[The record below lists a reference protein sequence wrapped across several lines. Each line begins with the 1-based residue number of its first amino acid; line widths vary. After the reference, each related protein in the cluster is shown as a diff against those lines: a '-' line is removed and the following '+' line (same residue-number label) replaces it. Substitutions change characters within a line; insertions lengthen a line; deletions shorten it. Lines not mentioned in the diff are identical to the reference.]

1 METILWSSA
10 ENMDQLMSKEF
21 RDKEC
26 ILIENVIHT
35 KLDYIP
41 LAVKYLTIRSCN
53 LLSLKGIHLPNLQ
66 YLDVSHNPLYS
77 LREISTNKLVT
88 LIISNTSV
96 ADIAPVAIIKTLKYF
111 RAENCF
117 IVNFLPL
124 IQHINFTVQWL
135 SAQFVPDLKHFQMI
149 LNPKE
154 DKNEAE
160 KIMSALFEF
169 KNESD
174 YMVKMILRYENIVE
188 NGELKVENDEEITNF
203 RFTDYINA
211 FKAIFDK
218 CCNIV
223 FENTPKKLKELSIT
237 NSHLTSVEGVQNM
250 TELELVNFNF
260 NDLILIEPIKALT
273 KLKQVFVDGNMLH
286 DLKVIKNLPNFAY
299 NAIQK
304 QRIAAMD
311 DYKKIL
317 KNQFSEI
324 KAKEL
329 MEICK
334 NNQKFDEEFVYDTKM
349 ISQLKPHVQGK
360 NLKIINNQDLNS
372 IQFIDQLNIDELN
385 IQNCQNVTCQRI
397 PKFISKLIINNCQLT
412 TEKLAGIEQIK
423 QIASLDLGLNALTDN
438 SLNIIAE
445 MKTLVELNLS
455 LNRLENVEKLKQL
468 TLLKQLD
475 LNQNRI
481 KDIPCLNQLINLQN
495 FDGSYNNLSQLSLQN
510 MNQLKV
516 LNLSNNQI
524 YQIDGLQNLANL
536 AYLNLS
542 YNQIDSLEFCKD
554 LRHLI
559 DIRVHGNRIK
569 DYSPILTHTNYQLIW
584 QEQIQQN
591 IHEIDNTDL
600 TPKESTD
607 IQQNLILK
615 VSQKTEQI
623 MSYDNQDIVNKKI
636 EYVNCKLNIQKDN
649 QNLDNILFYMT
660 QYNYVFK
667 SVNTYILEY
676 LIKLNLSS
684 QRIRYISLLQELVH
698 LTHLNLS
705 NNNIYNINSLKHL
718 IKLQYLNLNNNRI
731 IICAPLKH
739 VCNVTDLRI
748 NKNLINDLETV
759 TKMKYFKYSWIQN
772 YSHHHELTVY
782 DYQQYLDNSSIILPQ
797 TMMDALNEQRSTTS
811 DIIHDAF
818 MCHHYKNKIY
828 DKKLVI
834 QNQQKLSSIAFIDK
848 LDVQE
853 LTVIECDNLTF
864 QRVSFKI
871 TNLKINKCKL
881 YHLNGI
887 ENMKQLSYLNLNN
900 NRLLIIE
907 QISKLNNLKSFQA
920 DFNLIQDFQF
930 KPECAYYQNKPQKI
944 DYENYI
950 QATKYKLS
958 VQQLIANLREKANKT
973 DQLLQDLSKYEQ
985 QLLNKFKTQVQNGR
999 LLIQFDND
1007 IKFLK
1012 FLDQILVTQVQ
1023 IRYCS
1028 NIQFSRAPYKV
1039 TSLTINYCGL
1049 IHLTGISGWLSLIE
1063 LNLANNKLGDI
1074 SELGKLKQITKL
1086 DLSFNGLLH
1095 VHDLQFLDQ
1104 LIQLNLNNNQL
1115 SNLSGLAGCKQ
1126 LVELS
1131 LSHNNLEDIS
1141 ELSALTKLLSVDLS
1155 HNRLGKI
1162 DDLVQLTQLISLNLN
1177 YNKLL
1182 FIQPISA
1189 LTSLKVFSADY
1200 NYISDFNKL
1209 SLMPNFKQSF
1219 VYFQNSAQPS
1229 DYNYYL
1235 RFNPSMSLQ
1244 SLLSE
1249 IALNKQANEHI
1260 INEYEKRMTVKY
1272 RPVVGA
1278 EGPGTLYISNDPD
1291 LKDFAFTDQFNL
1303 TNYLIIQNCPNIQF
1317 KRTPVKIKRLR
1328 ICKCDL
1334 KSVSGI
1340 EKMNQLTYLSLYLN
1354 ELSSVK
1360 WIKNLNQ
1367 LQILDLQ
1374 NNNIVNIE
1382 GLRAL
1387 TGLQTLQ
1394 LQNNKIQSFEAIQ
1407 GHPNRK
1413 SGKYQLEMQTIPTL
1427 QEIAEQ
1433 ERE

>member
-21 RDKEC
+21 RGKEC

-35 KLDYIP
+35 KLDYVP

-53 LLSLKGIHLPNLQ
+53 LLSLKGMHLPNLE
-66 YLDVSHNPLYS
+66 YLDVSSNPLYS
-77 LREISTNKLVT
+77 LCEISTTKLVT

-96 ADIAPVAIIKTLKYF
+96 ADIAPVATIKTLKHF

-124 IQHINFTVQWL
+124 IQHFNFTVQWL

-154 DKNEAE
+154 DENEAE
-160 KIMSALFEF
+160 KIMSALLEF

-174 YMVKMILRYENIVE
+174 YTVKMILRYANTVE
-188 NGELKVENDEEITNF
+188 NGELKVENDEEITTF

-211 FKAIFDK
+211 FKAMFDK

-250 TELELVNFNF
+250 TELELVNFNS
-260 NDLILIEPIKALT
+260 NDLLFIDPIKALT

-304 QRIAAMD
+304 QRIATMD

-329 MEICK
+329 MEVCK

-385 IQNCQNVTCQRI
+385 IQNCKNVTCQRI
-397 PKFISKLIINNCQLT
+397 PKFIQKLIINNCQLT
-412 TEKLAGIEQIK
+412 TEKLVGIEQIEK
-423 QIASLDLGLNALTDN
+423 ITSLDLGLNALTDN
-438 SLNIIAE
+438 SLNVIAE

-481 KDIPCLNQLINLQN
+481 KDISSFNQLINLQN
-495 FDGSYNNLSQLSLQN
+495 FDGSYNNLSQVSLQD
-510 MNQLKV
+510 MNRLKV

-524 YQIDGLQNLANL
+524 YSIDGLQNLANL
-536 AYLNLS
+536 VYLNLS
-542 YNQIDSLEFCKD
+542 NNLIGSLEFCKD

-559 DIRVHGNRIK
+559 DIRVHGNSIK
-569 DYSPILTHTNYQLIW
+569 DYSPILNHTNYQLIW
-584 QEQIQQN
+584 QEHIQQN

-615 VSQKTEQI
+615 VIQKTEQI
-623 MSYDNQDIVNKKI
+623 IRQDNNNQNQS
-636 EYVNCKLNIQKDN
+636 EYLNCKFYDKLQKD
-649 QNLDNILFYMT
+649 NLDNIIFNMT
-660 QYNYVFK
+660 QYNYVLK
-667 SVNTYILEY
+667 SVNTYLLEY

-684 QRIRYISLLQELVH
+684 LRIRYISLLKELVH
-698 LTHLNLS
+698 LTYLNLS
-705 NNNIYNINSLKHL
+705 NNNIYNINSLKQL
-718 IKLQYLNLNNNRI
+718 IKLHYLNLNNNRI

-739 VCNVTDLRI
+739 ICNVTDLRI

-759 TKMKYFKYSWIQN
+759 TKMKYFKHSWIQN
-772 YSHHHELTVY
+772 YSHQHELTVY
-782 DYQQYLDNSSIILPQ
+782 DYQQYLDNSSIILSQ
-797 TMMDALNEQRSTTS
+797 TMMDSLNEQRNTTS
-811 DIIHDAF
+811 DIIHDSF
-818 MCHHYKNKIY
+818 MCYHYKNQIY

-834 QNQQKLSSIAFIDK
+834 ENEQKLNSIAFIDQ

-853 LTVIECDNLTF
+853 LTVIQCDNLIF

-871 TNLKINKCKL
+871 TNLTINKCKL

-900 NRLLIIE
+900 NKLLIIE

-920 DFNLIQDFQF
+920 DYNMIQDFQF

-958 VQQLIANLREKANKT
+958 VQQLIANFREKTNKT
-973 DQLLQDLSKYEQ
+973 DQLLLDLSKYEH
-985 QLLNKFKTQVQNGR
+985 QLLNKFKTQVKNGR

-1012 FLDQILVTQVQ
+1012 FLDQLLVTQVQ
-1023 IRYCS
+1023 IKYCT

-1104 LIQLNLNNNQL
+1104 LTQLNLNNNQL

-1141 ELSALTKLLSVDLS
+1141 ELSALSKLLSVDLS

-1219 VYFQNSAQPS
+1219 VYFQNTAQPS
-1229 DYNYYL
+1229 DYQYYL
-1235 RFNPSMSLQ
+1235 RFNPQLSLQ

-1249 IALNKQANEHI
+1249 ISLNQQANEHI

-1272 RPVVGA
+1272 RPIVGA

-1303 TNYLIIQNCPNIQF
+1303 PNYLIIQNCPNIQF
-1317 KRTPVKIKRLR
+1317 KRTPIKIKRLR

-1340 EKMNQLTYLSLYLN
+1340 EKMTQLTYLSLYSNQLTQVN
-1354 ELSSVK
+1354 
-1360 WIKNLNQ
+1360 WIKNLTQ

-1394 LQNNKIQSFEAIQ
+1394 LQNNKIQSFEALQ

-1413 SGKYQLEMQTIPTL
+1413 SGKYQLELQTIPTL